1 MSWQDILK
9 RRYSAK
15 TNPENTSIDILMK
28 DYMDNPD
35 DIKAYRK
42 LAMVPK
48 TRNNEWTNR
57 QMNTLIKFA
66 DSLPTSMIYPKHLIN
81 RLHEII
87 RLREGR
93 PTKEENRASDEYVD
107 KL

>member
-35 DIKAYRK
+35 D
-42 LAMVPK
+42 
-48 TRNNEWTNR
+48 
-57 QMNTLIKFA
+57 
-66 DSLPTSMIYPKHLIN
+66 
-81 RLHEII
+81 
-87 RLREGR
+87 
-93 PTKEENRASDEYVD
+93 
-107 KL
+107 